1 VIVAALVNFINTILQ
16 NRYDF
21 FVWRTLEYMQWKYE
35 QNPAFNYN
43 LMQFSKN
50 GKTEA
55 IVGFT
60 DIHEYSIG
68 GKFVRSVKIFDSVIS
83 PNSQLTDKDLLT
95 YIADFFKKR
104 PKN

>member
-1 VIVAALVNFINTILQ
+1 MTFLYGEPLNTCNGNMSKIQ
-16 NRYDF
+16 
-21 FVWRTLEYMQWKYE
+21 
-35 QNPAFNYN
+35 YN